1 MDGRDNHNNMLLQE
15 NRQDNAE
22 KNSEPEPL
30 TIRDSPNNKTKESC
44 REKSESVSECGNK
57 GKVK

>member
-1 MDGRDNHNNMLLQE
+1 MLLQE

-30 TIRDSPNNKTKESC
+30 TIRDSPNIKTKESC
-44 REKSESVSECGNK
+44 REKSESVNECGNK